1 MDDFILSVK
10 YPVAGLGDVVHVSE
24 SGCHTAAQ
32 TDDPTGLWP
41 QV

>member
-10 YPVAGLGDVVHVSE
+10 HPVVGLGDVVHVSE

-32 TDDPTGLWP
+32 TDDSTGLWP